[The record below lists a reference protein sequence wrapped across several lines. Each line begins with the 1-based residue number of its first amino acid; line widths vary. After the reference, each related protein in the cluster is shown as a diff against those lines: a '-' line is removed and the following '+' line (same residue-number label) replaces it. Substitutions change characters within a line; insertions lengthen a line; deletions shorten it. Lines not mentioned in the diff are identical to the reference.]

1 VTKHS
6 YKEKLI
12 YETYKQK
19 LGTFS
24 TPAMQL
30 DLEDLI
36 ETTPGL
42 HDLSCPF
49 TKEEIDNVIKHIPQ
63 STWA

>member
-1 VTKHS
+1 
-6 YKEKLI
+6 
-12 YETYKQK
+12 
-19 LGTFS
+19 
-24 TPAMQL
+24 MQL